1 MTATADTS
9 ALACEILSPSHDQ
22 GVALAAIA
30 LVCARDLGQA
40 LRVRRRRTDTGAQA
54 LLVLHL
60 PATLAAAQH
69 PVWCLA
75 CRLACFCPDARVSVQ
90 VSCHAAFGRARATRR
105 APLSKVA

>member
-1 MTATADTS
+1 MTETADTS
-9 ALACEILSPSHDQ
+9 ALACEIISPSHDQ

-40 LRVRRRRTDTGAQA
+40 LRVRRRRTDTDAPA

-90 VSCHAAFGRARATRR
+90 VSCRETFAPARPPRR
-105 APLSKVA
+105 KPLPRVA